1 MFDEVNGTIS
11 GLRTRRVGE
20 NEDFDVTGVRGEGE
34 GEEIGYLVNYSLQV
48 RGGSGQ
54 IWNTRCVRAKDGEE
68 KRAKVSSPIR
78 S

>member
-1 MFDEVNGTIS
+1 MV
-11 GLRTRRVGE
+11 
-20 NEDFDVTGVRGEGE
+20 GVRREGE
-34 GEEIGYLVNYSLQV
+34 GVEIGYFVNFLLQL
-48 RGGSGQ
+48 RGESGE